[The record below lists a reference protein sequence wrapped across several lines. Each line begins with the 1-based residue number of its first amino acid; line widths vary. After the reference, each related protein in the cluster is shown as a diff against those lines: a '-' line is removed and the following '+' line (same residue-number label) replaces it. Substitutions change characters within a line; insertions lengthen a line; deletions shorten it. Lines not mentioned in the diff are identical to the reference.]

1 MAAVDIGTNST
12 RLLIA
17 DQDGNALLRRTV
29 VTGLGRR
36 VAETG
41 RLHAEGRAVTLETL
55 ERYREL
61 IGDHDV
67 TIARAV
73 ATAVGRNASDVGAFL
88 DDAAD
93 ALGVRP
99 EVITGEEEA
108 ALSFAGA
115 VSDLGPGDWTVVD
128 IGGGS
133 TEIVTKAGG
142 HSYEI
147 GSVKLTDRHL
157 VARPVELER
166 LEAAR
171 LTVRNHLGSR
181 QTDRSEIVGVAGTWT
196 SLAGLSLGRYDPD
209 EVHHYR
215 LTRQDVTRWID
226 RLSQLSVEETA
237 ALPGFDPARAPV
249 ILGGTIVA
257 EQVMIGLGAE
267 ACLVSERDLLDGI
280 VIGLRR

>member
-1 MAAVDIGTNST
+1 AVDIGTNST

-41 RLHAEGRAVTLETL
+41 RLHAEGRAVTLETV

-73 ATAVGRNASDVGAFL
+73 ATAGGRNASDVGAFL

-157 VARPVELER
+157 VARPVEL
-166 LEAAR
+166 
-171 LTVRNHLGSR
+171 
-181 QTDRSEIVGVAGTWT
+181 
-196 SLAGLSLGRYDPD
+196 
-209 EVHHYR
+209 
-215 LTRQDVTRWID
+215 
-226 RLSQLSVEETA
+226 
-237 ALPGFDPARAPV
+237 
-249 ILGGTIVA
+249 
-257 EQVMIGLGAE
+257 
-267 ACLVSERDLLDGI
+267 
-280 VIGLRR
+280 